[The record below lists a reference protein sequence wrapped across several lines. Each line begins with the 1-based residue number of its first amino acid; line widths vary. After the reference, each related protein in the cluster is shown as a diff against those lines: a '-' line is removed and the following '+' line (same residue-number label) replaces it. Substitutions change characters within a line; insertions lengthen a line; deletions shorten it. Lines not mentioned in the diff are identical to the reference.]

1 MKRWQRVA
9 WDALVMHKKWV
20 NLSRGTK
27 RGRWRLKIKLVEV
40 VKNDMSIKK
49 VTRGMTLIE

>member
-9 WDALVMHKKWV
+9 WDALVMHKKQV
-20 NLSRGTK
+20 NSSQGTK

-49 VTRGMTLIE
+49 VTRSMTLIE